1 MKTINHLIVAALL
14 AGGTFPA
21 HAQTNAAAPPLPE
34 VAPVP
39 PPAAPAPPET
49 APAVPVPAETNATPV
64 LDPIGLETSDDIST
78 NGLRLNFSNAPLD
91 LVLKYLSDAAGF
103 HIVVETPVR
112 GNVTVISTHPMTKD
126 EAVDLLNSVLNQNGA
141 AAIRNGQFL
150 TIVDRNVAKTRDIQ
164 VNVYNDDPKS
174 IPKTA
179 EIVTQIIPIRFV
191 EAKQLATDLSVFVSP
206 QATIVA
212 NEAGNS
218 ILITD
223 TQANIRH
230 LAEIIKAIDSSAEAS
245 TEIKVYHLRYANP
258 TDVATLLA
266 SVFPQQGAN
275 GSAQSPIRF
284 GGGPGGGGRGGGGPG
299 GFFGRMMAAQAA
311 EGAGSAASD
320 RIKKET
326 QVTAVADLRTS
337 SVVVTASKDLI
348 SQIDQMM
355 EQLDVPSERDQQVTV
370 FHVENGDPEQMVQVL
385 QSTFGAS
392 GGTTSR
398 GGASS
403 TASTSALSQR
413 AKQNAQQMGN
423 TSSTSTLGGG
433 RTTGG
438 NGSRG
443 VQF

>member
-14 AGGTFPA
+14 AGGSFA
-21 HAQTNAAAPPLPE
+21 AAAQTNTAPPPTPE
-34 VAPVP
+34 VAPAPAVT
-39 PPAAPAPPET
+39 PAAPEA
-49 APAVPVPAETNATPV
+49 APAVPASVETNATPTLTLAEPEAPDEV
-64 LDPIGLETSDDIST
+64 ST

-126 EAVDLLNSVLNQNGA
+126 EAVDLLNSVLNKNGA

-150 TIVDRNVAKTRDIQ
+150 TIVDRNEAKTRDIQ
-164 VNVYNDDPKS
+164 VNVYNDDPTS

-191 EAKQLATDLSVFVSP
+191 DAKQLASDLSLFVSP

-218 ILITD
+218 IVITD

-230 LAEIIKAIDSSAEAS
+230 LAEIIKAIDSSAEAT
-245 TEIKVYHLRYANP
+245 TEIKVYHLQYANP
-258 TDVATLLA
+258 TDVATLLG
-266 SVFPQQGAN
+266 SVFPQQGST
-275 GSAQSPIRF
+275 GGAQSPIRF
-284 GGGPGGGGRGGGGPG
+284 GGGRGGPG
-299 GFFGRMMAAQAA
+299 GFFERMRAAAT
-311 EGAGSAASD
+311 AGNSPSAD
-320 RIKKET
+320 RIRKET

-348 SQIDQMM
+348 AQIDQMM
-355 EQLDVPSERDQQVTV
+355 QQLDVASDRDQKVTV

-385 QSTFGAS
+385 QSTFGAT
-392 GGTTSR
+392 GTTSR
-398 GGASS
+398 NGASS
-403 TASTSALSQR
+403 TANTSALSQR
-413 AKQNAQQMGN
+413 VRQNAQQMGN
-423 TSSTSTLGGG
+423 TSTTSTLGG
-433 RTTGG
+433 RTAGG
-438 NGSRG
+438 NSGRG

>member
-1 MKTINHLIVAALL
+1 L
-14 AGGTFPA
+14 PA
-21 HAQTNAAAPPLPE
+21 
-34 VAPVP
+34 
-39 PPAAPAPPET
+39 PAAPE
-49 APAVPVPAETNATPV
+49 NS
-64 LDPIGLETSDDIST
+64 SDTDT

-126 EAVDLLNSVLNQNGA
+126 EAVDLLNSVLNKNGA

-150 TIVDRNVAKTRDIQ
+150 TIVDRNEAKTRDIQ

-218 ILITD
+218 ILVTD

-266 SVFPQQGAN
+266 GVFPQQGAT

-284 GGGPGGGGRGGGGPG
+284 GGRGGGGPGGGPG

-311 EGAGSAASD
+311 GGGGNGDSD
-320 RIKKET
+320 RIRKQT

-337 SVVVTASKDLI
+337 SVVVTAQKDLI
-348 SQIDQMM
+348 EQIDLMM
-355 EQLDVPSERDQQVTV
+355 QQLDVPSERDQQVTV

-423 TSSTSTLGGG
+423 SSTTTSTLGGG
-433 RTTGG
+433 RSGGG
-438 NGSRG
+438 NSGRG

>member
-1 MKTINHLIVAALL
+1 MKTLNQLIVAALL
-14 AGGTFPA
+14 AGGTFQAPA
-21 HAQTNAAAPPLPE
+21 ETNTPAL
-34 VAPVP
+34 P
-39 PPAAPAPPET
+39 PPAAAPAPTEVIPAPPAT
-49 APAVPVPAETNATPV
+49 PPAVPAPAEPNATPV
-64 LDPIGLETSDDIST
+64 LESAVPETPSATDTS
-78 NGLRLNFSNAPLD
+78 GLRLNFSNAPLD

-126 EAVDLLNSVLNQNGA
+126 EAVDLLNSVLNKNGA

-150 TIVDRNVAKTRDIQ
+150 NIVDRNEAKTRDIQ

-191 EAKQLATDLSVFVSP
+191 EAKQLVADLSVFVSP

-218 ILITD
+218 ILVTD

-266 SVFPQQGAN
+266 GVFPQQGAS
-275 GSAQSPIRF
+275 GGTQSPIRF
-284 GGGPGGGGRGGGGPG
+284 GGRGGGGPG
-299 GFFGRMMAAQAA
+299 GGPAAFFGRLAAAQAGGGGNDA
-311 EGAGSAASD
+311 ND
-320 RIKKET
+320 RIRKQT

-337 SVVVTASKDLI
+337 SVVVTAQKDLI
-348 SQIDQMM
+348 EQIDMM
-355 EQLDVPSERDQQVTV
+355 MQQLDVPSERDQQVTV
-370 FHVENGDPEQMVQVL
+370 YHVENGDPEQMVQVL

-403 TASTSALSQR
+403 TTSTSALSQR

-423 TSSTSTLGGG
+423 TSSTTSTLGGG
-433 RTTGG
+433 RTGGG
-438 NGSRG
+438 NSGRG